1 MVKTNTQALRK
12 VIVRALKR
20 VEELNGRVYYAI
32 APADRIYP
40 YCVFRLKYDD
50 SARPAESWN
59 LHVEV
64 FDNED
69 TADRIDIISDQ
80 IMGYLD
86 AQNLPNNEILPTFY
100 LIDRD
105 ENKDTE
111 KRIEIRDLRFMIN
124 NYTLEV

>member
-1 MVKTNTQALRK
+1 MKINTVALRR

-20 VEELNGRVYYAI
+20 VEALQGRVYYAI
-32 APADRIYP
+32 APADRVYP

-50 SARPAESWN
+50 SARPAENWT

-64 FDNED
+64 FDSAD
-69 TADRIDIISDQ
+69 TADIIDHISDQ
-80 IMGYLD
+80 IMKYLD
-86 AQNLPNNEILPTFY
+86 AQNLPNEEILPTFY

-111 KRIEIRDLRFMIN
+111 KRIEIRDLRFIIN
-124 NYTLEV
+124 NYTLEA